1 MHREMNMKNI
11 TKMLLLAA
19 CFYTAPAFAQDKAAG
34 AAPAQAEAPA
44 VAETMPDPTKS
55 PDWPRRIELAK
66 KMSVIQPA
74 SQQVE
79 QAAEQLSLSLPPP
92 DRAAF
97 KARITGAID
106 DKKLEQTSIDA
117 MARTFTVAELQRMV
131 DYFSTPEA
139 RSIAQKMPIYQQ
151 LVQPEIVRMMDAA
164 QMQSATG
171 AAGEASPAE
180 NPAAGTPMPKTA
192 PHTPLH

>member
-1 MHREMNMKNI
+1 MKNI

-34 AAPAQAEAPA
+34 AAPTQAEAPA
-44 VAETMPDPTKS
+44 AAAETMPDPTKS
-55 PDWPRRIELAK
+55 PDWPQRLELAK

-79 QAAEQLSLSLPPP
+79 QAAEQLSLNLPPP

-97 KARITGAID
+97 KARITSAID
-106 DKKLEQTSIDA
+106 DKRLEQTSIDA

-131 DYFSTPEA
+131 DYFGTPEA

-171 AAGEASPAE
+171 AAGQAPSVE
-180 NPAAGTPMPKTA
+180 NPAAGTPTPKTA
-192 PHTPLH
+192 PHGSAH